1 MLSWFYKILLVHA
14 AWYQVAFAQS
24 PTVVLDASEVVDE
37 KNAPTSRKIA
47 EPLHPSTQDPETF
60 QGPRVRIGLR
70 LTSFIKVVQR
80 ESNGQQST
88 RFVPAE
94 PIRHT
99 LKARINGINHF
110 FVSDWHIETKPL
122 KWIKKTGRYDT
133 RLTFFRRYGA
143 FGQLEESVGSVD
155 LAGTLDL
162 EKDQVYVLI
171 GVVRQRLRD
180 KLGSPYLDVVAGF
193 SPPPPPPPKVFDL
206 SKVDRRPPPGPAEP
220 PPEYSGELIRGR
232 F

>member
-1 MLSWFYKILLVHA
+1 MLSWFYKIVLALA
-14 AWYQVAFAQS
+14 ACQQVAFAQS
-24 PTVVLDASEVVDE
+24 STVLFESSDVPEE
-37 KNAPTSRKIA
+37 KNAPGSKQIA
-47 EPLHPSTQDPETF
+47 EPLHPSAQDPETF

-70 LTSFIKVVQR
+70 LTPFIKVVQK
-80 ESNGQQST
+80 EQNGQQTT
-88 RFVPAE
+88 RFIPAE
-94 PIRHT
+94 PLRHT

-122 KWIKKTGRYDT
+122 KWIKKTGRYDIK
-133 RLTFFRRYGA
+133 LTFYRRFGA
-143 FGQLEESVGSVD
+143 FGQLEDLVGSVD

-162 EKDQVYVLI
+162 EKNQVYVLI

-193 SPPPPPPPKVFDL
+193 SPPPASPGVFDL
-206 SKVDRRPPPGPAEP
+206 SKIDRRPSKGPAEP
-220 PPEYSGELIRGR
+220 PPDYSGELIRGR

>member
-1 MLSWFYKILLVHA
+1 MLSWVYKILLALA
-14 AWYQVAFAQS
+14 ACHQVAFAES
-24 PTVVLDASEVVDE
+24 PSVLFDSADSGED
-37 KNAPTSRKIA
+37 KSSLGPKRLA
-47 EPLHPSTQDPETF
+47 EPLHPSSQDPETF

-70 LTSFIKVVQR
+70 LTPFIKVVQR
-80 ESNGQQST
+80 EENGQQTT

-110 FVSDWHIETKPL
+110 FVSDWHIETKPI
-122 KWIKKTGRYDT
+122 KWIKKTGRYDIK
-133 RLTFFRRYGA
+133 LTFYRRFGA
-143 FGQLEESVGSVD
+143 FGQLEDLVGSVD

-193 SPPPPPPPKVFDL
+193 APPPPPPPKVFDL
-206 SKVDRRPPPGPAEP
+206 SKIDRRPPKGPAEP
-220 PPEYSGELIRGR
+220 PADYSGELIRGR